1 MTMADFNYEEEV
13 KKRMRK
19 LERLHQAF
27 EMQDLDSGGLQDL
40 KKEGF
45 EYCKR
50 GYCTQSEL
58 KRYLKVRF
66 GEMTMEYFGTDT
78 EKIDAVLDAL
88 WNTLYFDW
96 DSEQEYPFKTW
107 ATFFSIDESQRIY
120 HGLVELKNAWK
131 KMYYET
137 VEKYNKLKNK
147 GANNELKEKME
158 MLNQSI
164 SDVLDNWDEEDDRH
178 KEELLMC
185 IDDEIDLN
193 GNIIP
198 GKPGPMIID

>member
-1 MTMADFNYEEEV
+1 MADFNYEEEV

-27 EMQDLDSGGLQDL
+27 EAQDLDSGGLQEL

-50 GYCTQSEL
+50 GYCIKSDFT
-58 KRYLKVRF
+58 RYLKARF
-66 GEMTMEYFGTDT
+66 GEMAIDYFGTNPQ
-78 EKIDAVLDAL
+78 KVDAVLDAL
-88 WNTLYFDW
+88 WDTPYYDW
-96 DSEQEYPFKTW
+96 DSEQEYKFSTW
-107 ATFFSIDESQRIY
+107 ANVFSTEEAQRLY
-120 HGLVELKNAWK
+120 RGVVELKNYWK

-147 GANNELKEKME
+147 GANEELKEKLE

-178 KEELLMC
+178 KELLMC
-185 IDDEIDLN
+185 IDDEIDLD
-193 GNIIP
+193 GNI
-198 GKPGPMIID
+198 KPGTPGMIIE